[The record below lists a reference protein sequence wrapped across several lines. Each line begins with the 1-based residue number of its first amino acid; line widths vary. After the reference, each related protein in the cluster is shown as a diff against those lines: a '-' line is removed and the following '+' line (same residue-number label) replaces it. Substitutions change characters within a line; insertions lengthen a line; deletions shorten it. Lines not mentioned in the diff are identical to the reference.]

1 MLVGQLL
8 FLEHFVISLYC
19 QTAQRCPICLYHL
32 HRDSSST
39 HQFPHTSQQEA
50 TRHQIKSLMIQTCES
65 KYLISTF
72 CTKVS
77 SYLVVPKCYP
87 EVDKQYKMSTN
98 SSLKFQWEM
107 FYDHN
112 SCFTYAKVL
121 SQLDAQ
127 VNSKFTRNSGKK
139 FKFLIHILK
148 LSVLKL
154 KEESRIFTAKNFP
167 QLSNVFKRC
176 QFGSIKEF
184 FFVFSIKSKKKLVI
198 ITHSILK

>member
-39 HQFPHTSQQEA
+39 HQFPHTSQQEV

-65 KYLISTF
+65 KYFISTF
-72 CTKVS
+72 YTKVS

-127 VNSKFTRNSGKK
+127 ANSKFTRNSGKK
-139 FKFLIHILK
+139 IKFPIHILK

-154 KEESRIFTAKNFP
+154 TRKVEFSPPKTFPSCQMYSSVANLVQLKNFF
-167 QLSNVFKRC
+167 LYFR
-176 QFGSIKEF
+176 
-184 FFVFSIKSKKKLVI
+184 
-198 ITHSILK
+198 

>member
-1 MLVGQLL
+1 
-8 FLEHFVISLYC
+8 
-19 QTAQRCPICLYHL
+19 
-32 HRDSSST
+32 
-39 HQFPHTSQQEA
+39 
-50 TRHQIKSLMIQTCES
+50 MIQTCES

-98 SSLKFQWEM
+98 SSSKFQLEM

-154 KEESRIFTAKNFP
+154 TRKVEFSPPKTFP